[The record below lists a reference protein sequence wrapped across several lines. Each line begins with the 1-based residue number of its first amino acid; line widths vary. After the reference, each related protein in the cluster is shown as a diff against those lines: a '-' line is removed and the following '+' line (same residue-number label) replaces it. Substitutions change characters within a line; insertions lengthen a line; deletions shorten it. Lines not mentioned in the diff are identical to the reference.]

1 MSAAALAAANRRG
14 ILCMAG
20 AMACF
25 IVNDAFIKFVS
36 QTLPTAQMI
45 FIRSVM
51 VTMIIFA
58 AARASGALAHARD
71 AVDGRVMRRAAVDAM
86 ATLLYLAALVHLP
99 IANATAINLAA
110 PLFITVFAVLFM
122 AERVGLSRWLAI
134 GAGFAGVVMVI
145 QPSAAGFNAWGLLSL
160 AATVLHAARD
170 LMTRRLPQSIPS
182 LLITLTTAVA
192 ATLFSGLW
200 TLTQGWKPVNLT
212 QFLLVL
218 CAAFFVAAGFYLI
231 TAAMRAGELSVI
243 GAFRYT
249 GLLVA
254 LVLGYAIWG
263 DVPNAL
269 AWGGIALI
277 IGSGLYIL
285 QGERRRTARATV

>member
-1 MSAAALAAANRRG
+1 MNSAALAAANRRG

-36 QTLPTAQMI
+36 QALPTAQMI

-51 VTMIIFA
+51 VTLILFA
-58 AARASGALAHARD
+58 AARASGAMVRARD
-71 AVDGRVMRRAAVDAM
+71 AVDGRVMLRAAVDAM

-122 AERVGLSRWLAI
+122 AEKVGLPRWLAI

-145 QPSAAGFNAWGLLSL
+145 QPSAAGFNAWGLMSLS
-160 AATVLHAARD
+160 ATVLHAARD
-170 LMTRRLPQSIPS
+170 LMTRRLPQSMPS

-200 TLTQGWKPVNLT
+200 TLTQGWKPVNPT
-212 QFLLVL
+212 QFLLVM

-254 LVLGYAIWG
+254 LVLGYVIWG

-269 AWGGIALI
+269 AWAGIALI

-285 QGERRRTARATV
+285 QGERRRAARAAG